1 MDVFLEYARR
11 GRNAWWRYALCAVLT
26 LAFALGLGALITT
39 ALMLGDLLPADFE
52 TRIQDPAQP
61 VSFFLAN
68 GVIFAVLTAGL
79 VSAARLVHGK
89 RFADLLGRWSWR
101 AYLRGAGVWFLVLI
115 GAALIDFAIAPQ
127 GFSISANSD
136 TLLLVAVAVPA
147 LLVQTFAEEVLFR
160 GYITQGLLLATR
172 RILPAAVISG
182 AIFGAVH
189 IPNGLPQ
196 AVSATAFGV
205 VLAIIAIRTG
215 SIAFASGL
223 HFANNIFAAT
233 VLVSAGDAF
242 RNTPGL
248 FTQATPHLM
257 WWDTAVGVLALV
269 AVAWFVT
276 RRAPSA

>member
-1 MDVFLEYARR
+1 MPYIDGFVVPVPTAKREEYRAHE
-11 GRNAWWRYALCAVLT
+11 AKWW
-26 LAFALGLGALITT
+26 
-39 ALMLGDLLPADFE
+39 P
-52 TRIQDPAQP
+52 
-61 VSFFLAN
+61 
-68 GVIFAVLTAGL
+68 
-79 VSAARLVHGK
+79 
-89 RFADLLGRWSWR
+89 
-101 AYLRGAGVWFLVLI
+101 
-115 GAALIDFAIAPQ
+115 
-127 GFSISANSD
+127 
-136 TLLLVAVAVPA
+136 
-147 LLVQTFAEEVLFR
+147 TFR
-160 GYITQGLLLATR
+160 DMG
-172 RILPAAVISG
+172 
-182 AIFGAVH
+182 
-189 IPNGLPQ
+189 
-196 AVSATAFGV
+196 ATAFGV